1 MDFPDDLVP
10 IPSQPWD
17 ERPTELP
24 LDAEEV
30 RTALWVSHGS
40 VADAAKILK
49 VNSARLRAFV
59 KNSEYLRREQE
70 EASEVMADIAE
81 KNVYDAL
88 TDSEDPGRR
97 DTMSKWFL
105 ERKGR
110 NRGYGNAGG
119 QSQGT
124 GPKGRITISW
134 ESDVSSPVIDG
145 EAQVING

>member
-1 MDFPDDLVP
+1 MDAPDDLVP

-24 LDAEEV
+24 LDIEEC
-30 RTALWVSHGS
+30 RTALWVCKGS
-40 VADAAKILK
+40 ISDAAKLLK
-49 VNSARLRAFV
+49 VGSARFRNFV
-59 KNSEYLRREQE
+59 NASEYLRRELQ

-81 KNVYDAL
+81 KNIYEAL
-88 TDSEDPGRR
+88 TDPDDPGRR

-110 NRGYGNAGG
+110 DRGYGNAGG
-119 QSQGT
+119 VSSGS

-134 ESDVSSPVIDG
+134 EGDSSPVIDG
-145 EAQVING
+145 EAQVVNG